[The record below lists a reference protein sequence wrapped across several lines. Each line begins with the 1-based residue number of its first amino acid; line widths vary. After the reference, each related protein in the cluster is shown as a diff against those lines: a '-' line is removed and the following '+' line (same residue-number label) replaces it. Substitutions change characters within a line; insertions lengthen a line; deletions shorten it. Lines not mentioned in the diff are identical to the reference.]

1 MAFKAAIRA
10 GALKTVGSGR
20 AGIASAE
27 SHAKRLDPVAKG
39 RVVRPSEPI
48 AWSKA
53 MELPSFLGEG
63 PLDYVAAFGAH
74 KRLTK
79 AEERKGSALAM
90 EFKAVVS
97 PDWLAETGDPRDAAN
112 PRVQQLVAEAR
123 AWAESWG
130 GAGAVWAV
138 RYDTDEK
145 GAGVVDL
152 FMSPVRDQ
160 RHKSGKS
167 KKVISC
173 RKAKEELLATERA
186 LDASIKTS
194 GAAMQSSWA
203 RWCQQKL
210 DARLERGQPKEETG
224 REHVHADLYAKT
236 AEEARR
242 AALEAVEA
250 ERRQM
255 MAEIEKERQ
264 EARREALEEHTRLMG
279 LAGTPEF
286 RPEADMEVYNN
297 IERIVTDW
305 RILKAEKEAFRTER
319 DAALDAR
326 TQEVLAENAR
336 LKEQVTR
343 LSASVRQLQR
353 IRDIWQETVEAVTGS
368 TVAAR
373 VLDQVKALWAKDR
386 ANPARETDP
395 APPPPRR
402 PSSGPSM

>member
-10 GALKTVGSGR
+10 GALKSVGSGR

-39 RVVRPSEPI
+39 RVVRPSEPV

-53 MELPSFLGEG
+53 MELPSFLGAG
-63 PLDYVAAFGAH
+63 PLDYVSAFGAH

-90 EFKAVVS
+90 EFKAIVS
-97 PDWLAETGDPRDAAN
+97 PDWLAEAGDPRDAAN
-112 PRVQQLVAEAR
+112 PRVQQLVAEAK

-152 FMSPVRDQ
+152 FMSPVREQ

-167 KKVISC
+167 KTVISC

-186 LDASIKTS
+186 LDASIRTS

-203 RWCQQKL
+203 RWCQQRL
-210 DARLERGQPKEETG
+210 DARLERGQPKAETG

-250 ERRQM
+250 ERLQM
-255 MAEIEKERQ
+255 MAEIEEQRQ
-264 EARREALEEHTRLMG
+264 QARREALGEHTRLMG

-286 RPEADMEVYNN
+286 RPEANMEVFNN
-297 IERIVTDW
+297 IERVVTDW
-305 RILKAEKEAFRTER
+305 RLLKAEKEAFRTER

-353 IRDIWQETVEAVTGS
+353 IRDIWQETVQAVTGS
-368 TVAAR
+368 AVAAR

-386 ANPARETDP
+386 ANPAREADP